1 VSLTFAFARHQERPE
16 RFSAHVAVSL
26 NPTNDMIMSYKVRT
40 LTLSCALIATSIA
53 IAQVPVPSSGP
64 PAAGARR
71 DPTQSPASQPRPKSS
86 APQIYPA
93 EQVKEGAARFAS
105 QCGFCH
111 GRDATGGE
119 SGPDLTRST
128 MVAEDTRGDKLLP
141 FLRVG
146 RPDKGMPAYDLPA
159 DDLNAMTAFI
169 HSQMDKFATLGGGR
183 RSVEP
188 EDLRTGTAAAG
199 KAYFNGAG
207 KCSGC
212 HSPTGDLAG
221 VATRYQGLALLR
233 RMLSPSGNPAPKPA
247 KATLTLASGEK
258 ISGSLASEDEFSI
271 TILDSSGA
279 RRKYQKDAVKVEV
292 DDPLSAHFVQLG
304 KYTDSDMHNVYA
316 YLETLK

>member
-1 VSLTFAFARHQERPE
+1 MIIGCKVKLYALSYALLTTSLA
-16 RFSAHVAVSL
+16 VAQA
-26 NPTNDMIMSYKVRT
+26 P
-40 LTLSCALIATSIA
+40 AT
-53 IAQVPVPSSGP
+53 G
-64 PAAGARR
+64 AGARR
-71 DPTQSPASQPRPKSS
+71 DPSQSPAAQPRPKSS
-86 APQIYPA
+86 APQIYA
-93 EQVKEGAARFAS
+93 ADQIKEGAARFAS

-111 GRDATGGE
+111 GRDSTGGE

-128 MVAEDTRGDKLLP
+128 MVAEDMRGDKLLP

-159 DDLNAMTAFI
+159 DELNQMVAFI

-188 EDLRTGTAAAG
+188 EDLRTGNPTAG
-199 KAYFNGAG
+199 RSYFNGAG
-207 KCSGC
+207 KCSSC

-233 RMLSPSGNPAPKPA
+233 RMLSPGGNPAPKPPTV
-247 KATLTLASGEK
+247 KVTLPSGEK
-258 ISGSLASEDEFSI
+258 ITAPIASEDEFSI

-279 RRKYQKDAVKVEV
+279 RRKYQKDVVKVEV
-292 DDPLSAHFVQLG
+292 DNPLSAHFVQLG
-304 KYTDSDMHNVYA
+304 KYTDSDMHDVYG